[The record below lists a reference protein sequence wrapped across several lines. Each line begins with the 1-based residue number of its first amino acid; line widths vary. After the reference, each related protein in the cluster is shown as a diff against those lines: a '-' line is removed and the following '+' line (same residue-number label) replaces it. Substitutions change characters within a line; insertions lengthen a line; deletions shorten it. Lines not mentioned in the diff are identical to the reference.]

1 MLHMSDPLSLMIH
14 RLDTPIGEMLI
25 VMDHDGY
32 LRAVDWADQE
42 TRMHRLLMI
51 HYGQSDFSLKPA
63 HSPSGTK
70 FRGPDNE
77 FSSDH
82 EFPYEVKHAG
92 SAVSNL

>member
-32 LRAVDWADQE
+32 LRAVDWADHD
-42 TRMHRLLMI
+42 TGMHRLLMI

-63 HSPSGTK
+63 HSPSELTDAIK
-70 FRGPDNE
+70 QYFRG
-77 FSSDH
+77 
-82 EFPYEVKHAG
+82 KLTG
-92 SAVSNL
+92 SGRCEKIDL

>member
-1 MLHMSDPLSLMIH
+1 MLHMSDPVS
-14 RLDTPIGEMLI
+14 
-25 VMDHDGY
+25 
-32 LRAVDWADQE
+32 
-42 TRMHRLLMI
+42 LMI

-70 FRGPDNE
+70 FRGR
-77 FSSDH
+77 DH

>member
-1 MLHMSDPLSLMIH
+1 
-14 RLDTPIGEMLI
+14 
-25 VMDHDGY
+25 
-32 LRAVDWADQE
+32 
-42 TRMHRLLMI
+42 MI